1 MRRPVKNWVCRK
13 EDSGLDWMGKVDL
26 ERSE

>member
-1 MRRPVKNWVCRK
+1 MRRPVKNWVHRK
-13 EDSGLDWMGKVDL
+13 EDGGLDWMGEVDL